1 MNNNYVFM
9 KLELSINDDNMI
21 KFYLYF
27 FDKFIEIINL
37 FNEIN
42 IL

>member
-27 FDKFIEIINL
+27 LDKFIEIINL

-42 IL
+42 I